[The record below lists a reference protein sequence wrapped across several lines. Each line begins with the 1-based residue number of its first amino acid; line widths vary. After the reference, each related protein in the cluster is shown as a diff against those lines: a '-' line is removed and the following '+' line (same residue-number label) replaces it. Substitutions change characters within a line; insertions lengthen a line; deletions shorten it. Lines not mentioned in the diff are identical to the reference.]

1 MNHKVHHHHHHI
13 EGRHMNATVET
24 TQHDVEGTGAA
35 GATAMLFP
43 GMGPAAFSDVGRFMV
58 TNRYTRELLAEADDT
73 LGYSLVDRFRQ
84 AEGDYSEYAQIAF
97 LVNCVALARWAEQ
110 TMDLTP
116 RICAG
121 ACFGEKS
128 VAAYSGALTFADAVR
143 MTAGLAR
150 CMDEYFRT
158 EHLGVVTHSFVRA
171 PRERLDEILAE
182 LDERGEWH
190 EISCHIDHDFFM
202 LTLHERNSVWL
213 EGRLRSVGAMP
224 LYAMRPPMH
233 AAAFGG
239 LRDKAEEEVIAPLTF
254 HDPTLPVVADQDG
267 KVLTTGDE
275 VRTMLL
281 ESFVRPLRW
290 PDVIS
295 SLQDQGVTRVCVAGP
310 DSLFGRVGTTT
321 RAFEVIAATPRLAL
335 QPRARTTSR

>member
-1 MNHKVHHHHHHI
+1 MD
-13 EGRHMNATVET
+13 M
-24 TQHDVEGTGAA
+24 TQHEPGADS
-35 GATAMLFP
+35 GATAMVFP
-43 GMGPAAFSDVGRFMV
+43 GMGPASFSEVGRFLV
-58 TNRYTRELLAEADDT
+58 TNRQVRELLAEADDT
-73 LGYSLVDRFRQ
+73 LGYSLVDRFRRT
-84 AEGDYSEYAQIAF
+84 EGDYSEYAQIAF

-110 TMDLTP
+110 SLGVAP
-116 RICAG
+116 RICTG
-121 ACFGEKS
+121 ASFGEKS
-128 VAAYSGALTFADAVR
+128 VAAYSGALDFADAVR

-158 EHLGVVTHSFVRA
+158 EHTGVVTHSFVRI

-202 LTLHERNSVWL
+202 LTLHERNSAWL
-213 EGRLRSVGAMP
+213 EGRLRAVGALP

-233 AAAFGG
+233 ATAFEG
-239 LRDKAEEEVIAPLTF
+239 LRSKAEEEVIGGLTF
-254 HDPTLPVVADQDG
+254 HDPALPVVADQDG
-267 KVLTTGDE
+267 TVLTTGDE

-290 PDVIS
+290 PDVIA
-295 SLQDQGVTRVCVAGP
+295 SLQNQGVTRVCVAGP

-321 RAFEVIAATPRLAL
+321 RAFEVVAATPRLAL
-335 QPRARTTSR
+335 QPRPRGAAAA

>member
-1 MNHKVHHHHHHI
+1 MD
-13 EGRHMNATVET
+13 T
-24 TQHDVEGTGAA
+24 TQQGPSAA
-35 GATAMLFP
+35 DGATDAMVFP
-43 GMGPAAFSDVGRFMV
+43 GMGPASFAEVGRFLV
-58 TNRYTRELLAEADDT
+58 TNRQVRELLAEADDT
-73 LGYSLVDRFRQ
+73 LGYNLVDRFRE

-97 LVNCVALARWAEQ
+97 LVNCLALARWAEQ
-110 TMDLTP
+110 TLGLSP
-116 RICAG
+116 RICTG
-121 ACFGEKS
+121 ASFGEKS

-158 EHLGVVTHSFVRA
+158 EHTGVVTHSFVRA

-182 LDERGEWH
+182 LDERGAWH

-202 LTLHERNSVWL
+202 LTLHERNSSWL
-213 EGRLRSVGAMP
+213 EGRLRAAGALP

-233 AAAFGG
+233 ASAFGG
-239 LRDKAEEEVIAPLTF
+239 LRRKAEEEVLGGLTF

-267 KVLTTGDE
+267 ALLTTGDQ

-290 PDVIS
+290 PDVIA

-321 RAFEVIAATPRLAL
+321 RAFEVVAATPRLAL
-335 QPRARTTSR
+335 QPRPRSTTAA